1 MQIMIVILFLIT
13 FSFTFSVSNGDYLRR
28 LQTLES
34 KLDDNTEKLQEI
46 LSRLPNG
53 ICAKDNF
60 KRPSKCQEG
69 RPIDCNDIPG
79 KCPSGVYKVFPKHTQ
94 GIDVYCEMN
103 LDEGHWTLFQRR
115 ENGYTDFYRGWNDYK
130 SGFGN
135 PKHEF
140 WLGNDILHTLTSRG
154 KYEMRIDLFDFDG
167 NNAFAK
173 YKEFRIGDES
183 SKFKLTA
190 NGYYGTAGN
199 SLEHHNGNRFSTKD
213 SDNDNNSHHCATLYR
228 GAWWFNSCVSADL
241 NGQYFLK
248 TPDGHHR
255 GVHWHSWKGTMYSLK
270 GSLMMMRRLSI

>member
-1 MQIMIVILFLIT
+1 M
-13 FSFTFSVSNGDYLRR
+13 
-28 LQTLES
+28 LQKLES

-79 KCPSGVYKVFPKHTQ
+79 KFPSGVYKVFPKHTQ

-103 LDEGHWTLFQRR
+103 LDEGHWTVFQRR
-115 ENGYTDFYRGWNDYK
+115 ENGFTDFYRGWNDYK

-140 WLGNDILHTLTSRG
+140 WLGNKILHSLTSRG
-154 KYEMRIDLFDFDG
+154 KYEMRIDLFDFNG

-190 NGYYGTAGN
+190 DGYYGTAGN
-199 SLEHHNGNRFSTKD
+199 SLELHNGQRFSTKD
-213 SDNDNNSHHCATLYR
+213 SDNDNNPGHCATEFP
-228 GAWWFNSCVSADL
+228 GAWWFNTCVTANL

-248 TPDGHHR
+248 TPKGHHR
-255 GVHWHSWKGTMYSLK
+255 GVYWRSWKGFNYSLK
-270 GSLMMMRRLSI
+270 GSLMMMRRVSI